1 MTDRNRTAG
10 ARIVRVIFAVALV
23 LPALVAL
30 PTMGSA
36 APSRADIESAK
47 QKLAGLNDRQSLLDE
62 QYNQARLAL
71 ARTQSRLSAAQA
83 AARAAGA
90 EARRARRFLGTR
102 VKAAYEGAGSQIGIL
117 LGSGTVGDFSDR
129 LEYIGQIAS
138 DDQAALTRSRV
149 AGQRARWT
157 GQALTKAVHEKEAAL
172 SVVEG
177 KRSALQRAVS
187 DQQALISRLEREL
200 KHAQFLAAMRA
211 AQLAAARPPAPTT
224 TSVSQAP
231 APNAA
236 PIPPPPPPNLTGA
249 AAAIAAAKSVL
260 GVRYTYGGASPQT
273 GFDCSGLMMWS
284 WAHAGV
290 SLPHSS
296 AAEYA
301 SLPHVDR
308 SQLQPGD
315 LLFFYSP
322 IHHVGM
328 YLGGGSMIHAPHT
341 GSVVSIVSVYWQYF
355 VGAARP

>member
-1 MTDRNRTAG
+1 MTDRNRTARS
-10 ARIVRVIFAVALV
+10 RIVRLTLAVAFV

-30 PTMGSA
+30 PSTGSA
-36 APSRADIESAK
+36 APSRADIDAAK
-47 QKLAGLNDRQSLLDE
+47 QKLAALNDRESLLDE

-71 ARTQSRLSAAQA
+71 ARTQSRLTDAQA
-83 AARAAGA
+83 AASHARDEAVRAK
-90 EARRARRFLGTR
+90 RFLGTR

-117 LGSGTVGDFSDR
+117 LGSGTVGDLSDR

-149 AGQRARWT
+149 AGQRARWA
-157 GQALTKAVHEKEAAL
+157 GQALTRAVHEKQAAL
-172 SVVEG
+172 SAVEG

-211 AQLAAARPPAPTT
+211 AQLAAARPPASSGSSEAP
-224 TSVSQAP
+224 P
-231 APNAA
+231 APG
-236 PIPPPPPPNLTGA
+236 PVPPPPPPNLTGA

-260 GVRYTYGGASPQT
+260 GVPYVYAGASPSS
-273 GFDCSGLMMWS
+273 GFDCSGLTMWS

-296 AAEYA
+296 AAQYA
-301 SLPHVDR
+301 SLPHVDK

-322 IHHVGM
+322 IHHVAM

-341 GSVVSIVSVYWQYF
+341 GDVVSIVPVYWQYF